1 MPGAKASSGG
11 MMVDMMDHFKRIY
24 TQRAGD
30 YHRMITPED
39 VEGNLLPA
47 LESLIPLREKRV
59 LDLGTG
65 TGRLPLLL
73 NDRAGQLVGLD
84 LHGAMLRE
92 NKAQRHQAGGG
103 WGLAQGDMRML
114 PFPSGWAE
122 VVTVGWAIG
131 HLRNW
136 FATEW
141 QQQIGRVLR
150 EMHRVVAVPGALIII
165 ETLTTGS
172 LSPAPPTEG
181 LAEYYAW
188 LEGEWSF
195 VRQAVQTDYQ
205 FASIDE
211 AIAHTEFFFGP
222 DMAAKIRANGWTRVP
237 EWTGVWGKVV

>member
-1 MPGAKASSGG
+1 
-11 MMVDMMDHFKRIY
+11 MMVDPMDHFKRIY

-47 LESLIPLREKRV
+47 LESVMALQGKRV

-73 NDRAGQLVGLD
+73 KDRPGQLIGLD
-84 LHGAMLRE
+84 LHAAMLRE
-92 NKAQRHQAGGG
+92 NKAQRYQAGGD
-103 WGLAQGDMRML
+103 WGLAQSDIRML
-114 PFPSGWAE
+114 PLPSGWAE
-122 VVTVGWAIG
+122 VITAGWAIG
-131 HLRNW
+131 HLRSW
-136 FATEW
+136 FERDW
-141 QQQIGRVLR
+141 QQKIGRVLR
-150 EMHRVVAVPGALIII
+150 EMHRVVAASGALIII
-165 ETLTTGS
+165 ETLTTGGVT
-172 LSPAPPTEG
+172 PAPPSQA

-188 LEGEWSF
+188 LEGEWGF

-205 FASIDE
+205 FASVDE

-222 DMAAKIRANGWTRVP
+222 DMAAKIQENNWARIP

>member
-1 MPGAKASSGG
+1 
-11 MMVDMMDHFKRIY
+11 MDHFKRIY

-47 LESLIPLREKRV
+47 LESIVPLRGKRV

-73 NDRAGQLVGLD
+73 NDWAGQLVGLD

-92 NKAQRHQAGGG
+92 NKARRDQAGGG
-103 WGLAQGDMRML
+103 WRLAQGDMGTL
-114 PFPSGWAE
+114 PFPASWAE
-122 VVTVGWAIG
+122 VITVGWAIG
-131 HLRNW
+131 HLRSW
-136 FATEW
+136 FAGDW
-141 QQQIGRVLR
+141 QQQMGRVLR
-150 EMHRVVAVPGALIII
+150 EMHRVVAASGALIII

-172 LSPAPPTEG
+172 LSPAPPSEG

-188 LEGEWSF
+188 LEGEWGF
-195 VRQAVQTDYQ
+195 ARHAIQTDYQ
-205 FASIDE
+205 FASVDD

-222 DMAAKIRANGWTRVP
+222 DMVAKIRENDWARIP

>member
-1 MPGAKASSGG
+1 
-11 MMVDMMDHFKRIY
+11 MDHFKRIY

-30 YHRMITPED
+30 YHRMILPED
-39 VEGNLLPA
+39 VDGNLLPA
-47 LESLIPLREKRV
+47 LEGIVPLRGKRI

-73 NDRAGQLVGLD
+73 NDRVGQLIGLD

-103 WGLAQGDMRML
+103 WELAQGDMRTL

-122 VVTVGWAIG
+122 VITAGWAIG
-131 HLRNW
+131 HLQSW
-136 FATEW
+136 FTSDW
-141 QQQIGRVLR
+141 QRKIGRVLG
-150 EMHRVVAVPGALIII
+150 EMHRVVAASGALVII

-172 LSPAPPTEG
+172 FTPAPPSQA
-181 LAEYYAW
+181 LAKYYAW
-188 LEGEWSF
+188 LEGEWGF
-195 VRQAVQTDYQ
+195 TRQVVQTDYQ

-211 AIAHTEFFFGP
+211 AIAQTEFFFGP
-222 DMAAKIRANGWTRVP
+222 DMAAKIRQNGWARLP